1 MRTILVT
8 GHSRGIGLAITNRLL
23 DTGHTV
29 VGVSRTSISERK
41 GLVQLQVD
49 LSNTG
54 EVEKF
59 AKRLI
64 NTFSHSTANSHT
76 IDGVVCNAGTGQFG
90 ALENFS
96 ADQITQNIQLNLI
109 SPLILLK
116 VLLPGLKQHAR
127 SDIVFIASESALQGG
142 RYGSVYSAAK
152 FGLRGAAQSLRHE
165 CASANCHVGIVNP
178 GMVKTDFFSNLDF
191 EPGNAPEHALQ
202 ANDVADAVLSML
214 NTADNAV
221 VEEIN
226 VKPRQHVVQKKRS

>member
-1 MRTILVT
+1 M
-8 GHSRGIGLAITNRLL
+8 
-23 DTGHTV
+23 
-29 VGVSRTSISERK
+29 
-41 GLVQLQVD
+41 
-49 LSNTG
+49 
-54 EVEKF
+54 F